1 MGRIDLRS
9 QSLDLLRFPLAV
21 VVLTIHIFSTEG
33 ITFQGTTSNFEDYP
47 FFMEVNRFIDGFF
60 RGQSVPIYCFISG
73 FVFFLGV
80 EMTRETY
87 IRKFKNRVKTLL
99 VPYLIWNF
107 FAILLLIVT
116 IYSPFNQ
123 YKAHPAEFTPSLQG
137 FLSAFWV
144 YHGQLEGTIIEDSF
158 PLNKP
163 LWFVRNLILV
173 VLCTPFI
180 HYLLKRTRYYLVVL
194 LGGIWFFSPLFHIKT
209 YLLDVTF
216 FFFVWGAYMSINKKD
231 MLVVFGRFFKVSV
244 ILYIALGVV
253 HVFAARY
260 YPDLTGIIKR
270 INILVGLLFAYN
282 LSAWLLKNGICKVN
296 AFLAS
301 ASFFIYVSHG
311 LISCKILKLAYVAI
325 RPASS
330 ISLLAV
336 YISVIIITVGLL
348 LLTFYLLRR
357 YAPETLKV
365 IAGRK

>member
-1 MGRIDLRS
+1 
-9 QSLDLLRFPLAV
+9 
-21 VVLTIHIFSTEG
+21 
-33 ITFQGTTSNFEDYP
+33 
-47 FFMEVNRFIDGFF
+47 
-60 RGQSVPIYCFISG
+60 
-73 FVFFLGV
+73 
-80 EMTRETY
+80 
-87 IRKFKNRVKTLL
+87 
-99 VPYLIWNF
+99 
-107 FAILLLIVT
+107 
-116 IYSPFNQ
+116 
-123 YKAHPAEFTPSLQG
+123 
-137 FLSAFWV
+137 
-144 YHGQLEGTIIEDSF
+144 
-158 PLNKP
+158 
-163 LWFVRNLILV
+163 
-173 VLCTPFI
+173 
-180 HYLLKRTRYYLVVL
+180 
-194 LGGIWFFSPLFHIKT
+194 
-209 YLLDVTF
+209 
-216 FFFVWGAYMSINKKD
+216 MSINKKD

-282 LSAWLLKNGICKVN
+282 LSAWLLKNSICKVN

-311 LISCKILKLAYVAI
+311 LISGKILKLAYVEI